1 MEERDLHYLKQETK
15 LNGRY
20 LVKSV
25 LGEGGFGITYFGVDD
40 LFGNSVAI
48 KEFFPQGLVTRNN
61 ELTNEVTVTY
71 AKQDEAY
78 AAGKKRFISEARV
91 MAKFNKDQGIVGV
104 TDFFESNNTAYIVM
118 EYLDGITLKEYL
130 KENKKIPVEELL
142 ELISPLLE
150 SLDDVHSSGLIH
162 RDISPDNIMVLK
174 NGDVKLMDFG
184 AARDYTEFGEKS
196 LSIVLK
202 PGYAPAEQYQSRG
215 VQGPWTDIYALCA
228 TFYKCITGE
237 TPEDS
242 IQRVMEDELKK
253 PSEFGID
260 ISPQVEKTILKG
272 MSVSPKER
280 YQNLREFC
288 EDLYKDYVEDEE
300 DEEIEEVEPE
310 KESQE
315 AIVIAENKVTEE
327 QAAEKEAAASQEV
340 KASEKMEES
349 KKQAVEKEI
358 LAKTSDTKKTTDSKD
373 DVKSTEK
380 KISSSKKGI
389 LIAAVICI
397 IVAGGAGGYHFYQ
410 KSLEREVPNVVNISY
425 ETAAAQAAGEDNS
438 LKLVKSKEEYS
449 DTIKKGDII
458 SQDVKAGTILK
469 KGDKINVVIS
479 KGALVTVPDVKN
491 KKKKKAEKLI
501 TENKLNMAVADKKW
515 SDTIKKGNVISQD
528 IAAGEKIEEGNTISV
543 IISKGI
549 EQVKVPNV
557 EGKTLEEAK
566 KALKNAKLKADST
579 STYSDSVAEG
589 KVIDQSI
596 KAGTTVDKNKTVT
609 VTISLGKKPE
619 PVYTAPSRSSSSSSR
634 SSSKSRSSSSRSS
647 SRKSGGSSKKK
658 SSGGGSSL
666 NKWNLVN

>member
-1 MEERDLHYLKQETK
+1 
-15 LNGRY
+15 
-20 LVKSV
+20 
-25 LGEGGFGITYFGVDD
+25 
-40 LFGNSVAI
+40 
-48 KEFFPQGLVTRNN
+48 
-61 ELTNEVTVTY
+61 
-71 AKQDEAY
+71 
-78 AAGKKRFISEARV
+78 
-91 MAKFNKDQGIVGV
+91 
-104 TDFFESNNTAYIVM
+104 M

-340 KASEKMEES
+340 KASEKIEES

-373 DVKSTEK
+373 AVKSTEK
-380 KISSSKKGI
+380 KTSSSKKGI

-397 IVAGGAGGYHFYQ
+397 IAAGSAGGYHFYQ